1 MIKPCRLICITA
13 GYNAEVARTGFT
25 NNGQDANVDASNTMV
40 GVNAYTVQASVTS
53 KTPEFGLRGN
63 INNKQWRLAVF
74 RTELNNDIIFNEL
87 TVATG

>member
-1 MIKPCRLICITA
+1 
-13 GYNAEVARTGFT
+13 
-25 NNGQDANVDASNTMV
+25 
-40 GVNAYTVQASVTS
+40 VQASVTS